1 MLSIDH
7 RWITFPHCV
16 WEPFVAVRA
25 DGSVVTRGD
34 PDFGGEVGVVSPSDV
49 DAIYSANYEFATVQY
64 CHARYNVG
72 DHSFADAGASGIG
85 GGSDATTS
93 FPVPSTPRHR
103 SAYSVPARGPFHG
116 VHHERRLRLSGSA
129 APRVQSAADAGRAG
143 VQRMSVCERDV
154 SLESFSMPH
163 SVHHLLP

>member
-72 DHSFADAGASGIG
+72 R
-85 GGSDATTS
+85 
-93 FPVPSTPRHR
+93 PVAALLLPMPAPSAAAVAPTPRP
-103 SAYSVPARGPFHG
+103 PAPCP
-116 VHHERRLRLSGSA
+116 RRPGTALLIPCLRVAHFTGCTMSGGYVSRDQPRPVCR
-129 APRVQSAADAGRAG
+129 APPTQVVQVFNA
-143 VQRMSVCERDV
+143 
-154 SLESFSMPH
+154 
-163 SVHHLLP
+163 

>member
-72 DHSFADAGASGIG
+72 DHSFADAGASGLAIYDKCSADNKQ
-85 GGSDATTS
+85 GSTRATFKRPLRHGAYTDA
-93 FPVPSTPRHR
+93 
-103 SAYSVPARGPFHG
+103 
-116 VHHERRLRLSGSA
+116 
-129 APRVQSAADAGRAG
+129 
-143 VQRMSVCERDV
+143 
-154 SLESFSMPH
+154 
-163 SVHHLLP
+163 